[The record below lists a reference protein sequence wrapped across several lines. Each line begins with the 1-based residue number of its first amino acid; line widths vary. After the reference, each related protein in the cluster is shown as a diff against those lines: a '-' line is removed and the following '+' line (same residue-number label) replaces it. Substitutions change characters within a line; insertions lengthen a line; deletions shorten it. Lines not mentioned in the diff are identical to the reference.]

1 MLLPRSH
8 PWTRRQKGL
17 IVGSVVLALVSFGA
31 LIYGYER
38 YYRGPGQAVL
48 YGTWHSSACIDC
60 TFDLTLYPDH
70 TFISSGESLGR
81 YWIHDTGTW
90 YADFNRIFL
99 SRRDVDEHAPLV
111 IMKLAG
117 VTDNELKITNGDWVQ
132 TWTRGKTMT
141 REEIQSMV
149 GKADYTST
157 P

>member
-1 MLLPRSH
+1 MLFPFTRV
-8 PWTRRQKGL
+8 WTRRQKGL
-17 IVGSVVLALVSFGA
+17 IVGSAVLALALSAA

-38 YYRGPGQAVL
+38 YYRGPGQEIL

-60 TFDLTLYPDH
+60 SFDLTLYPDH

-81 YWIHDTGTW
+81 YWVNDTGTW
-90 YADFNRIFL
+90 YADFNSIFL
-99 SRRDVDEHAPLV
+99 RRRDADERALV
-111 IMKLAG
+111 IMKLSD
-117 VTDNELKITNGDWVQ
+117 VTDKELKITHGDWVE